1 ATLRGK
7 TFHMLHL
14 LADLKKGL
22 TRTYTVEREL
32 GRGGM
37 ASVFLATDLRHSR
50 QVAIKVIRPEI
61 ALSVGVGR
69 FLREIGIAAR
79 LNHPHII
86 PVYDSGEAAGL
97 MYYVMPYVPGESL
110 HTRLVRAGRLEIDE
124 AVQIAHEVAGA
135 LAHAHSQ
142 HVVHRDIKP
151 PNILLADGHAIVVDF
166 GIARAIGEVSRESIT
181 APGIAVGTPTYM
193 SPEQASGERH
203 LDGRSDIYS
212 LGCVLYEMLVGE
224 PPYNGATPHAI
235 ITQCFSKPIPS
246 ARQARSEIADYLDRA
261 LTRALGRLPED
272 RFQTAVEFAE
282 ALVTPQPIHVV
293 TPQLKS
299 IAVLPFLNIGSDVED
314 AFFSDG
320 ITEEIITALSR
331 LRGIRVAARTSS
343 FGYRGTEL
351 PITQVGRELD
361 VATVLEGSVLR
372 IGDRLRVTAQLTGVE
387 HGRLLWSEQF
397 DREMRDV
404 FAIQDEIAEAI
415 VTTLRG
421 RFATPHEQFV
431 RRYTENVEAYELYL
445 KGRYAGKTRRRS
457 GLLKG
462 IRYFERAIAAD
473 PDYAIAH
480 AGVADSYSLLA
491 WYRYVAPREAFP
503 KATVAAMRAL
513 ELDDLLPEA
522 HTSRGTVRFYYDR
535 DWNAADR
542 SLHRALEL
550 DPSHAPA
557 LHTSGELLASRGRLD
572 AALVQA
578 NRAQKAEPL
587 ALNVNAGV
595 GWIHYFAREWD
606 AAIDQFQRTIE
617 LDPDYV
623 FVHWFLGQ
631 AYLASGD
638 VEAAIATLRRGVA
651 SSDGH
656 PAMKAYL
663 GHAYARAGAEDEAR
677 ALLQDLTR
685 RAADVYVAADY
696 FAVIHLGLRQHQAA
710 LMWLEHACRERSLH
724 LVFLGVDPL
733 FDPIRAEPRFRGI
746 LQSVGLQ

>member
-1 ATLRGK
+1 
-7 TFHMLHL
+7 
-14 LADLKKGL
+14 
-22 TRTYTVEREL
+22 
-32 GRGGM
+32 
-37 ASVFLATDLRHSR
+37 
-50 QVAIKVIRPEI
+50 
-61 ALSVGVGR
+61 
-69 FLREIGIAAR
+69 
-79 LNHPHII
+79 
-86 PVYDSGEAAGL
+86 
-97 MYYVMPYVPGESL
+97 
-110 HTRLVRAGRLEIDE
+110 VRAGRLDIDD
-124 AVQIAHEVAGA
+124 AVRIAHEVAGA
-135 LAHAHSQ
+135 LAHAHAH

-235 ITQCFSKPIPS
+235 ITQCFSRPIPS
-246 ARQARSEIADYLDRA
+246 ARQARGEVPEHLDRA
-261 LTRALGRLPED
+261 LTQAMGRLPED

-282 ALVTPQPIHVV
+282 ALVTPKPIQVV
-293 TPQLKS
+293 TPHLTS
-299 IAVLPFLNIGSDVED
+299 IAVLPFHNLGSEADDV
-314 AFFSDG
+314 FFSDG
-320 ITEEIITALSR
+320 ITEEITNALSR

-343 FGYRGTEL
+343 FRYRGTKM

-361 VATVLEGSVLR
+361 VATVLEGTVLR
-372 IGDRLRVTAQLTGVE
+372 IGDRLRVTAQLTSVE
-387 HGRLLWSEQF
+387 DGRLLWSEKF
-397 DREMRDV
+397 DREMQDV

-421 RFATPHEQFV
+421 RFATPHQHFG

-445 KGRYAGKTRRRS
+445 KGRYAGRTRRRP

-462 IRYFERAIAAD
+462 IRHFERAIAED

-480 AGVADSYSLLA
+480 AGLADSYSLLA
-491 WYRYVAPREAFP
+491 WYRYAAPKDVFP

-513 ELDDLLPEA
+513 ELDELLPEA
-522 HTSRGTVRFYYDR
+522 HTSRGVVRLYYDW
-535 DWNAADR
+535 DWNGADR

-550 DPSHAPA
+550 DPSHAAA

-578 NRAQKAEPL
+578 SRAQKAEPL

-651 SSDGH
+651 SSEGH

-663 GHAYARAGAEDEAR
+663 AHAYARAGAVDEAR
-677 ALLQDLTR
+677 DLLLDLTHQ
-685 RAADVYVAADY
+685 AAETYVAADY
-696 FAVIHLGLRQHQAA
+696 FAVIHLGLRQHDAA

-724 LVFLGVDPL
+724 LVFLGSDPL
-733 FDPIRAEPRFRGI
+733 FDPLRAEPRFRGI
-746 LQSVGLQ
+746 LQSVGLQRG

>member
-1 ATLRGK
+1 
-7 TFHMLHL
+7 MVDL
-14 LADLKKGL
+14 LADIKKAL
-22 TRTYTVEREL
+22 TRTYTLEREL

-37 ASVFLATDLRHSR
+37 ANVFLATDLRHGR

-61 ALSVGVGR
+61 ALSVGAGR

-79 LNHPHII
+79 LSHPHII

-97 MYYVMPYVPGESL
+97 MYYVMPYIAGDSVQ
-110 HTRLVRAGRLEIDE
+110 TRLVRAGRLDIAE
-124 AVQIAHEVAGA
+124 AVRITHEVAGA

-151 PNILLADGHAIVVDF
+151 PNILLADGHAMVVDF

-246 ARQARSEIADYLDRA
+246 VRQARGEVPDYLDRA
-261 LTRALGRLPED
+261 LARALGRLPED
-272 RFQTAVEFAE
+272 RFQTAAEFAE
-282 ALVTPQPIHVV
+282 ALVTPTPLQIV
-293 TPQLKS
+293 TPQLTS
-299 IAVLPFLNIGSDVED
+299 IAVLPFQNLGSGVED

-320 ITEEIITALSR
+320 ITEEIINALAR
-331 LRGIRVAARTSS
+331 LRGIHVAARTSS
-343 FGYRGTEL
+343 FGYRGSQL
-351 PITQVGRELD
+351 PITQIGRELD

-387 HGRLLWSEQF
+387 DGRLLWSEKF
-397 DREMRDV
+397 DREMQDV

-421 RFATPHEQFV
+421 RFATPYEHFV
-431 RRYTENVEAYELYL
+431 RRYTENVDAYELYL
-445 KGRYAGKTRRRS
+445 KGRYAGRTRRQT
-457 GLLKG
+457 GLLNG
-462 IRYFERAIAAD
+462 IRHFERAIAAD

-480 AGVADSYSLLA
+480 AGVADSYALLA

-513 ELDDLLPEA
+513 ELDELLPEA
-522 HTSRGTVRFYYDR
+522 HTSRGAVRFYYDW
-535 DWNAADR
+535 DWNGADR

-550 DPSHAPA
+550 DPRHAAA
-557 LHTSGELLASRGRLD
+557 LHMSGELLASRGRLD

-578 NRAQKAEPL
+578 KRAHKAEPL
-587 ALNVNAGV
+587 APNVNAGV

-606 AAIDQFQRTIE
+606 AAIDQFQRTLE

-631 AYLASGD
+631 AYLAAGD
-638 VEAAIATLRRGVA
+638 VEAAIATLSRGVE
-651 SSDGH
+651 SSEGH
-656 PAMKAYL
+656 PAMAAYL
-663 GHAYARAGAEDEAR
+663 GHAYARAGAVDRAR
-677 ALLQDLTR
+677 DVLRDLTR
-685 RAADVYVAADY
+685 RAADTYVAADS
-696 FAVIHLGLRQHQAA
+696 FAVIHLGLRHHDAA
-710 LMWLEHACRERSLH
+710 LMWLEHARRERSIL

-733 FDPIRAEPRFRGI
+733 FDPIRAEPGFRGI
-746 LQSVGLQ
+746 LQSIGLQRG

>member
-1 ATLRGK
+1 
-7 TFHMLHL
+7 MV
-14 LADLKKGL
+14 DLFSAVKKAL
-22 TRTYTVEREL
+22 KHTYTLEHEL

-37 ASVFLATDLRHSR
+37 ASVFLATDLRHGR

-61 ALSVGVGR
+61 ALSVGAGR

-79 LNHPHII
+79 LSHPHIV

-97 MYYVMPYVPGESL
+97 MYYVMPYIAGDSVQ
-110 HTRLVRAGRLEIDE
+110 TRLVRAGRLDVPE

-135 LAHAHSQ
+135 LVHAHSQ

-181 APGIAVGTPTYM
+181 APGIAIGTPTYM

-246 ARQARSEIADYLDRA
+246 ARHVRPDVPEYLDRA
-261 LTRALGRLPED
+261 LSQALGRLPED
-272 RFQTAVEFAE
+272 RFQTAAEFAE
-282 ALVTPQPIHVV
+282 ALVTPKPVQVV
-293 TPQLKS
+293 TPQLTS
-299 IAVLPFLNIGSDVED
+299 IAVLPFRNLGDDVD
-314 AFFSDG
+314 DVFFSDG
-320 ITEEIITALSR
+320 ITEEIINALSR
-331 LRGIRVAARTSS
+331 LRGIHVAARTSS
-343 FGYRGTEL
+343 FGYRDKNV
-351 PITQVGRELD
+351 PVTQIGRELD

-372 IGDRLRVTAQLTGVE
+372 IGERLRVTAQLTGVE
-387 HGRLLWSEQF
+387 DGRLLWSEKF

-421 RFATPHEQFV
+421 RFATPYEHFA
-431 RRYTENVEAYELYL
+431 RRYTENVDAYELYL
-445 KGRYAGKTRRRS
+445 KGRYAEKTRRKA

-473 PDYAIAH
+473 PDFAIAH

-491 WYRYVAPREAFP
+491 WYRYLAPRDAFP
-503 KATVAAMRAL
+503 RATVAAMRAL
-513 ELDDLLPEA
+513 ELDELLPEA
-522 HTSRGTVRFYYDR
+522 HTSRGAVRFYYDW
-535 DWNAADR
+535 DWNGADR

-550 DPSHAPA
+550 DPTHAAA

-578 NRAQKAEPL
+578 KRAQKAEPL

-595 GWIHYFAREWD
+595 GWIYYFAREWD
-606 AAIDQFQRTIE
+606 AAIDQFQRTLE

-631 AYLASGD
+631 AYLAAGD
-638 VEAAIATLRRGVA
+638 VEAAIATLSRGVE
-651 SSDGH
+651 SSGGH
-656 PAMKAYL
+656 PAMVAYL
-663 GHAYARAGAEDEAR
+663 GHAHARAGAADQAR
-677 ALLQDLTR
+677 EMLRELTR
-685 RAADVYVAADY
+685 QAAEFYVAADC
-696 FAVIHLGLRQHQAA
+696 FAVIHIGLRQHDAA
-710 LMWLEHACRERSLH
+710 LMWLEHACRERSIH
-724 LVFLGVDPL
+724 LAFLGVDPL
-733 FDPIRAEPRFRGI
+733 FDPIRAEPGFRGI
-746 LQSVGLQ
+746 LQRVGLQRG